1 MERCPSGLRCMI
13 GNHVAGEYRHGGSN
27 PPLSATK
34 SEPVK
39 SDGLFYFVKNG
50 IFKDVK
56 SCFCPHFDDTLFRC
70 ARKFDCMGFLLKYG
84 NISFVLQAILI
95 LIPYKEAK
103 KTFTIPSL

>member
-1 MERCPSGLRCMI
+1 ML
-13 GNHVAGEYRHGGSN
+13 
-27 PPLSATK
+27 
-34 SEPVK
+34 
-39 SDGLFYFVKNG
+39 
-50 IFKDVK
+50 
-56 SCFCPHFDDTLFRC
+56 FDDTLFRC